1 LEEKLNL
8 LTQKVTNIA
17 LQVTPIV
24 SKPNPPSAIPLGNGI
39 FLKIN
44 EDRYL
49 ISAGHLLNLED
60 CPNLM
65 VPGAEDKLV
74 LLNGV
79 VVSTYQNS
87 KTNNPIDFAVL
98 KFSEL
103 QNKHFLN
110 GQLAFC
116 NPSNIIVNHKVEQ
129 NGYYVIAGYPVT
141 GIKKTIGK
149 AEFKPIPVKFL
160 TYPIENHKYEKYG
173 FNPDHFI
180 LVKYQRK
187 VAPFGSKQKQI
198 TKELTGISGS
208 GLWYIPNWNDR
219 NNDVPKFYLVGIMVE
234 NYKEKGF
241 LAAVR
246 IDFATETIKQF
257 FIDSPFEHT
266 KFDFGDKIKNLYASE
281 TIKLPP
287 TANDLLGSQSQQ

>member
-1 LEEKLNL
+1 MEHKLNL
-8 LTQKVTNIA
+8 LTQNVANTA
-17 LQVTPIV
+17 LQVTPV
-24 SKPNPPSAIPLGNGI
+24 VCKPNPPSAIPLGNGI

-44 EDRYL
+44 DDRYL

-60 CPNLM
+60 WPKLI
-65 VPGAEDKLV
+65 VPGAEDRLV

-87 KTNNPIDFAVL
+87 KTNNPIDFALL
-98 KFSEL
+98 KFSDQ

-129 NGYYVIAGYPVT
+129 NGYYVIAGYPVS
-141 GIKKTIGK
+141 GMKKKSGK

-160 TYPIENHKYEKYG
+160 TYPIENEKYEKYG

-187 VAPFGSKQKQI
+187 LAPFGSKEKQI

-208 GLWYIPNWNDR
+208 GLWYIPDWDDR
-219 NNDVPKFYLVGIMVE
+219 NSDIPKFYLVGIMVE

-257 FIDSPFEHT
+257 FINSPFEHT
-266 KFDFGDKIKNLYASE
+266 QFDFGDKIKNLYVSE
-281 TIKLPP
+281 IK
-287 TANDLLGSQSQQ
+287 

>member
-1 LEEKLNL
+1 MDKTTKTLEDKLNL
-8 LTQKVTNIA
+8 LTQKVANTA
-17 LQVTPIV
+17 LKVTPIV

-44 EDRYL
+44 DDRYL
-49 ISAGHLLNLED
+49 ISAGHLLNIED
-60 CPNLM
+60 WPELM
-65 VPGAEDKLV
+65 VPGAVDKLV

-87 KTNNPIDFAVL
+87 KTNNPIDFALL
-98 KFSEL
+98 KFSER

-110 GQLAFC
+110 GQFTFC
-116 NPSNIIVNHKVEQ
+116 NPSNIIVNHIVEQ
-129 NGYYVIAGYPVT
+129 NGYYVIAGYPVN
-141 GIKKTIGK
+141 GIKKTSGK
-149 AEFKPIPVKFL
+149 AEFNPIPVKFL
-160 TYPIENHKYEKYG
+160 TYPIETKKYEKYG

-187 VAPFGSKQKQI
+187 LAPFGSKEKQI
-198 TKELTGISGS
+198 TRELTGISGS
-208 GLWYIPNWNDR
+208 GLWYVPNWNDT

-246 IDFATETIKQF
+246 IDFATETIRQF
-257 FIDSPFEHT
+257 FISSPFEQT
-266 KFDFGDKIKNLYASE
+266 QFDFGDKIKNLYVE
-281 TIKLPP
+281 EL
-287 TANDLLGSQSQQ
+287 Q